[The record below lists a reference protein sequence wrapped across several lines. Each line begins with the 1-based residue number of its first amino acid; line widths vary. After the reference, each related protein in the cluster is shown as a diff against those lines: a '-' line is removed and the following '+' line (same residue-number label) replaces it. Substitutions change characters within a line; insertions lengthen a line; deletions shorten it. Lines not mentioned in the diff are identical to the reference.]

1 MEPMKNGLSPTRITK
16 GISKL
21 VKNKARKLLTGDEEL
36 RIRDVIKK
44 REREPAF
51 QQLFNKLTYTLGVL
65 NIAVS
70 QYFFLSR
77 PKLFWLWYSLVI
89 PCLMVIR
96 IREFKKKKLEYF
108 LIDFCYFTM
117 FLTFLYLHLMYENQ
131 ILFNVCYIYTNG
143 PLAWAII
150 VWRCSLVFH
159 DIEKVTSVYIHIL
172 PTMLLHCERWLHN
185 THMRSKYLTSSDY
198 LYAIVLYLMWQ
209 ALYFVKTEIL
219 DTYKLDTDPSYIT
232 SLRWLS
238 KDTKNIVTKLTRD
251 VMRKVGILGPNE
263 SFDSNSYKTKFIFM
277 GTQLFYTILTFLPAY
292 VLFMSEIAN
301 LTFIILLFTFST
313 FYGAGY
319 YVYMGIMTRRSSEQ
333 NLELENIRGSSGTN
347 DENEYENKEE

>member
-1 MEPMKNGLSPTRITK
+1 MEPTKTITK
-16 GISKL
+16 RISKI
-21 VKNKARKLLTGDEEL
+21 VKNKARRFLTGDEDL

-44 REREPAF
+44 REKEPAF

-70 QYFFLSR
+70 QYFFLSK

-89 PCLMVIR
+89 PCLMIIR

-117 FLTFLYLHLMYENQ
+117 FLTFISLHVMYENQ
-131 ILFNVCYIYTNG
+131 ILFNVCYIFTNG

-159 DIEKVTSVYIHIL
+159 DTEKVTSVYIHML
-172 PTMLLHCERWLHN
+172 PTMLPHCERWYHN
-185 THMRSKYLTSSDY
+185 THMRSQHLTIYDY
-198 LYAIVLYLMWQ
+198 MYAMGLYLLWQ

-219 DTYKLDTDPSYIT
+219 DTYKLDQDPSYIT

-238 KDTKNIVTKLTRD
+238 KDTKNAMAKLTRD
-251 VMRKVGILGPNE
+251 VMRMIGVMKPTEN
-263 SFDSNSYKTKFIFM
+263 FDSNSYKTKFIFM
-277 GTQLFYTILTFLPAY
+277 GTQLAYTVLTFLPAY
-292 VLFMSEIAN
+292 LLFISETAN
-301 LTFIILLFTFST
+301 MLFIIMIFTVSV

-319 YVYMGIMTRRSSEQ
+319 YVYMGVMTKKQSEKNINDLSSRNEC
-333 NLELENIRGSSGTN
+333 EEETTENGS
-347 DENEYENKEE
+347 